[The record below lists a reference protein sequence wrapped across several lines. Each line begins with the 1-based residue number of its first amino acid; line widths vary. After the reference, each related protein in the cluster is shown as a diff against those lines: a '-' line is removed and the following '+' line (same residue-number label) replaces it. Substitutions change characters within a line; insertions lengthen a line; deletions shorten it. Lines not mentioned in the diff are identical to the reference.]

1 MGGTPS
7 PPSPPFVSPA
17 QPLLPFSPR
26 EHAYTACLPPSAAPT
41 SVLFGNER
49 DDSPQDL
56 PLWRPAEPH
65 HLLPDFM
72 GHQPAVFVGMRTP
85 AGERCYLCREPR
97 RWTQGLRWDNQAGL
111 CLEAGLAWSSALSGR
126 LSLAWYTSGQG
137 LHVPAFLLFSITKQQ
152 EMGLRKGRH
161 RKVSAAL
168 VLKHPQGREHLHS
181 PRRMGHPSQVLG
193 I

>member
-1 MGGTPS
+1 MAPPALPAHPS
-7 PPSPPFVSPA
+7 FHLLSPCCHSPHGNMHTQPA
-17 QPLLPFSPR
+17 SHLPLLPPR
-26 EHAYTACLPPSAAPT
+26 CCLEMRGMTAPKTFLSGDLLSLIVSFLT
-41 SVLFGNER
+41 SWDINL
-49 DDSPQDL
+49 S
-56 PLWRPAEPH
+56 
-65 HLLPDFM
+65 
-72 GHQPAVFVGMRTP
+72 
-85 AGERCYLCREPR
+85 